1 MTHVAALPGNP
12 YDGHTLAT
20 VIPAG
25 LAMRAHSFGKKVV
38 DSASGVLRVI
48 ENSQVLVHT
57 VPALMARATLCAR
70 STSFV
75 KIEAARPK
83 MVAFARVIASSS
95 VAKVSKPST
104 GPNISANHSPGPANP
119 LPWLHCARALTPLR
133 LAEIALARI
142 RPSAPI
148 VIKDF
153 AEFVEHFCF
162 NPDTPAGKSF
172 ACGSGRAFLFPS
184 STHRGNF
191 EQVRPLN
198 FRFRHNLECC

>member
-1 MTHVAALPGNP
+1 M
-12 YDGHTLAT
+12 
-20 VIPAG
+20 
-25 LAMRAHSFGKKVV
+25 
-38 DSASGVLRVI
+38 
-48 ENSQVLVHT
+48 
-57 VPALMARATLCAR
+57 
-70 STSFV
+70 
-75 KIEAARPK
+75 
-83 MVAFARVIASSS
+83 
-95 VAKVSKPST
+95 
-104 GPNISANHSPGPANP
+104 
-119 LPWLHCARALTPLR
+119 LHCARALTPLR

-162 NPDTPAGKSF
+162 NPDTPVGKSF

-191 EQVRPLN
+191 EQVRPLD